1 MDVPRPARPFEE
13 ASEGPAVHESV
24 ADGVTR
30 PLDPRIIH
38 LDRIGGFIV
47 TTCIAVASAIAIL
60 ITWIAADTWWIPI
73 LLSILWVVV
82 TGGLIWL
89 SYGWPPID
97 YRHQSY
103 CVDERGI
110 EIRHGVIWR
119 SVENVPRSRVQH
131 IDVSQG
137 PLERRFGLGK
147 LSIYTAG
154 TDYALV
160 ALRGL
165 SHERALRIRNHLLPG
180 ESQDAV

>member
-1 MDVPRPARPFEE
+1 MDVPVA
-13 ASEGPAVHESV
+13 ASEAPAAAESI

-30 PLDPRIIH
+30 PLDPRIID
-38 LDRIGGFIV
+38 LDRIGGYIV
-47 TTCIAVASAIAIL
+47 TACISAAAAIGTL
-60 ITWIAADTWWIPI
+60 VTWIAADNWWLPT
-73 LLSILWVVV
+73 LLTIVWLIG
-82 TGGLIWL
+82 TGLLAWL
-89 SYGWPPID
+89 AYAWPPID
-97 YRHQSY
+97 YRHHSY

-137 PLERRFGLGK
+137 PLERRFDLGK

-165 SHERALRIRNHLLPG
+165 THARALRIRDHLLPG